1 MIGVIGG
8 MGPLATVDFLT
19 KVIEETGADDD
30 ADHVPMLISCDP
42 RIPKR
47 PAAILEGGE
56 SPFPV
61 LREIR
66 DRLLAGGATAL
77 VMPCNTAHYWYEELA
92 ADSPVPF
99 LSIVEAGC
107 DAAQRDSPAG
117 GVIAIAATRA
127 TLAARVFDAP
137 LMRRGLIPLV
147 PGDALLDQWL
157 LPAIAAVKAGQ
168 VQRAGQLLEKALR
181 AFVDQGATHVLLACT
196 ELPIALAATDG
207 VLSDRCIDPSRALAR
222 ATVAHWRRVIGSDAG
237 TTHRMAT
244 TPAR

>member
-19 KVIEETGADDD
+19 KVIEEAGADDD

-47 PAAILEGGE
+47 PAAILDGGA

-61 LREIR
+61 LRQIR

-107 DAAQRDSPAG
+107 DAARHVTPAG
-117 GVIAIAATRA
+117 GAIAIAATRA
-127 TLAARVFDAP
+127 TLAARVFDTP
-137 LMRRGLIPLV
+137 LVRRGLIPLV
-147 PGDALLDQWL
+147 PTDAELDEWL

-168 VQRAGQLLEKALR
+168 LSLGGELLEGALC
-181 AFVDQGATHVLLACT
+181 AFADRGVARVLLACT

-207 VLSDRCIDPSRALAR
+207 ALSGSCIDPSRALAR
-222 ATVAHWRRVIGSDAG
+222 ATVLHWRGSLRDAAG
-237 TTHRMAT
+237 PRSG
-244 TPAR
+244 